1 MAESMASTNGP
12 KPTNSMCRLPL
23 TALLTASV
31 LVGTTWAATSTDE
44 VQLAQLGTAHAGE
57 FFLTPFKYIAPKPN
71 AATAAEGGPE
81 TPRRPANQQRIVDLS
96 NAGSY
101 TDAGQ
106 EGLALLAT
114 EKPDDGLQ
122 LIIANSL
129 AWSGRLKD
137 ATAVYQGITEEPL
150 VDDAL
155 VGVANIQR
163 WRGRDEVAA
172 PIYRGVLAKNP
183 DHIDAKN
190 GLELAERELAPRTT
204 ISYGTTADS
213 SDVRTRNLTVTHR
226 WRDDSGFRI
235 FEVEGAA
242 INETLPGAEAPL
254 GEVTARYQDVGVT
267 LRPTLEL
274 TLPTNI
280 QNSMFGN
287 LRLQLED
294 DAGQIDIGRVN
305 WGKYTSNANSL
316 LARQTATHV
325 GLLLKHPFA
334 IGDLAFKTD
343 YFNISDEN
351 TIFTTDT
358 RLTSVIRPF
367 GNNVKPYLGVETR
380 QAKFASPNYWSPS
393 QGAGTLYGGLSGE
406 WPWENWST
414 YAGAQVG
421 LGLYGDAGTSWML
434 SGGAKYW
441 LSSNYALSFNLWGMT
456 STRASNEYRAHTAN
470 ILLEKIWR

>member
-1 MAESMASTNGP
+1 MASTTKR
-12 KPTNSMCRLPL
+12 KPALHTLRRPL
-23 TALLTASV
+23 SALLSAAF
-31 LVGTTWAATSTDE
+31 LVGTAWAATSDE
-44 VQLAQLGTAHAGE
+44 EIQLTQLGTSNSGE
-57 FFLTPFKYIAPKPN
+57 FFLTPFRYIAPKPS
-71 AATAAEGGPE
+71 AATSAENTAE
-81 TPRRPANQQRIVDLS
+81 TQKRPTNQQRIVDLS
-96 NAGSY
+96 NAGAY
-101 TDAGQ
+101 ADAGQ
-106 EGLALLAT
+106 EGLALLAA

-137 ATAVYQGITEEPL
+137 ATTVYQRITEEPL

-204 ISYGTTADS
+204 IAYGTSADS
-213 SDVRTRNLTVTHR
+213 SEVRSRNLAVTHR

-235 FEVEGAA
+235 FEIEGAA
-242 INETLPGAEAPL
+242 IDETVPAAEAPL
-254 GEVTARYQDVGVT
+254 REVTVRYQDVGVA

-274 TLPTNI
+274 TSPTNT
-280 QNSMFGN
+280 QNGIFGN
-287 LRLQLED
+287 LRLELED
-294 DAGQIDIGRVN
+294 DLGQIDIGRVN
-305 WGKYTSNANSL
+305 WGKYTGNANSL
-316 LARQTATHV
+316 LARDTATHV
-325 GLLLKHPFA
+325 GLLLKHPYA

-380 QAKFASPNYWSPS
+380 QAKFTSPNYWSPS
-393 QGAGTLYGGLSGE
+393 EGAGTLYGGLAGE

-414 YAGAQVG
+414 YAGVQVG

-441 LSSNYALSFNLWGMT
+441 ITSNYALSFNLWGMT
-456 STRASNEYRAHTAN
+456 STRASSEYRAHTAN
-470 ILLEKIWR
+470 VVLEKIWR